1 MSKRQIFT
9 TEPHG
14 DQSLCRCDNPE
25 EKIGNRLFELSSKGS
40 GSAIVMTGEELT
52 SLAKQWLAHCK
63 DSRYIIGADAG
74 LAGAEMTRKALFR
87 GGKIESI
94 ETKPANVLPRHS
106 SAGSERDWPE
116 DFIKGTNRYE
126 CYCCVCRRSFFAD
139 KRRVVCRLCSS
150 PGSPP
155 PYELACRMLNAI
167 GWDGTDFRLRDPVA
181 LAIAPEVERINRKA
195 NAEI

>member
-1 MSKRQIFT
+1 MSKRQNQLIFT

-14 DQSLCRCDNPE
+14 DQCLCRCDNPE
-25 EKIGNRLFELSSKGS
+25 EKIGNQLFELSSKGS

-63 DSRYIIGADAG
+63 KVRSPRYIIRADAG

-94 ETKPANVLPRHS
+94 ETKTANVLFCHS

-126 CYCCVCRRSFFAD
+126 CCCYVCRRSFFCGQE
-139 KRRVVCRLCSS
+139 KGGLPVVFYYQRRRS
-150 PGSPP
+150 
-155 PYELACRMLNAI
+155 AA
-167 GWDGTDFRLRDPVA
+167 
-181 LAIAPEVERINRKA
+181 
-195 NAEI
+195 